1 MVELLYEQELQ
12 SSFSRS
18 VLDSSLS
25 PSSSNSRFYSSKSS
39 LATIDVLDESYLES
53 LPSYHLD
60 GSFGIDMIRVSLI
73 VDPNSVVHA
82 SFLSNV
88 YGTEG
93 NKTNGRVRLPG
104 QPNIYLFWPDT
115 GKQIMSIRFNPSNFS
130 RLDGYEICPPPLL
143 STYVEK
149 VIRAVLAMGDP
160 QARPIFM
167 ENEPWGVI
175 GPWPSNW
182 TESIGIS
189 ELHLAR
195 DLTIA
200 DARFDLEQM
209 RCMKPQRMGAVKLI
223 LGPTDLVET
232 VTHTSGKGT
241 SRHQIYDK
249 HKERK
254 KALASKKQ
262 GKAVS
267 KPIPKGTFR
276 YEVQMPRLALRKKHI
291 NTLDLLTPDRIQKMA
306 LNYWSDSNYHRPL
319 IWEGQVATDLA
330 PSLTDTEIAQVL
342 QFIRN
347 QSLGVNMSYT
357 PKEVKQIEK
366 AIKKFGISSKSPLSQ
381 QGKPY
386 GHLDFEVGGLV
397 PLP

>member
-12 SSFSRS
+12 SSFSHS

-143 STYVEK
+143 PTYVEK

-223 LGPTDLVET
+223 LGPTGLVET
-232 VTHTSGKGT
+232 VTHTSA
-241 SRHQIYDK
+241 
-249 HKERK
+249 
-254 KALASKKQ
+254 KAL
-262 GKAVS
+262 
-267 KPIPKGTFR
+267 
-276 YEVQMPRLALRKKHI
+276 
-291 NTLDLLTPDRIQKMA
+291 LDIRSMTSTKSVRRRSLVRSRA
-306 LNYWSDSNYHRPL
+306 RPY
-319 IWEGQVATDLA
+319 QN
-330 PSLTDTEIAQVL
+330 
-342 QFIRN
+342 QF
-347 QSLGVNMSYT
+347 
-357 PKEVKQIEK
+357 PKEHSGTK
-366 AIKKFGISSKSPLSQ
+366 
-381 QGKPY
+381 Y
-386 GHLDFEVGGLV
+386 RCLD
-397 PLP
+397 